1 MDAIMV
7 AMSGFKYGDGC
18 RVCYHGKHYVK
29 HDCAAT
35 VTVERSHVDGVDVWV
50 AVLVDGLG
58 FKKHVCEHAH
68 MSSVEAFECG
78 ETHVGLHQKGQ
89 CDCGVFFIKP
99 APVGVHHNAV
109 GKFYIVVHF
118 GLKAIKVGIT
128 GRETLE
134 RLEEH
139 TSEGWVVFALWDNV
153 NLLDA
158 YRVEQGTVAKWRKQG
173 FPPAVAYGDMR
184 QGGATETV
192 SMKNVSRV
200 ALYATVKEVSKKLNS
215 NPVFLYSSEAKP

>member
-1 MDAIMV
+1 MGAV
-7 AMSGFKYGDGC
+7 SEFKYGDGC

-29 HDCAAT
+29 HDCAAK
-35 VTVERSHVDGVDVWV
+35 VTVERSHVGDVDVWV

-58 FKKHVCEHAH
+58 LKKHVCEHEH
-68 MSSVEAFECG
+68 GSSVEALECG

-89 CDCGVFFIKP
+89 CGCGVFFIKAPP
-99 APVGVHHNAV
+99 AGVHYNAV

-118 GLKAIKVGIT
+118 GLKAIKVGIS
-128 GRETLE
+128 GRDTLE

-139 TSEGWVVFALWDNV
+139 TAEGWVVFALWDNV

-158 YRVEQGTVAKWRKQG
+158 YRVEQGTVGKWRKKG
-173 FPPAVAYGDMR
+173 FPPAVAYSHMR

-192 SMKNVSRV
+192 SMGNVSRV
-200 ALYATVKEVSKKLNS
+200 DLYDTVKEVSVKLGS
-215 NPVFLYSSEAKP
+215 KPVFLYSGEGVTNG